1 MPPVVEETRAR
12 EQAEQ
17 FIPEL
22 FRQCRGHEI
31 SITLPDGVQGM
42 KRGRAGGVLPG
53 AEKRGIP
60 GDLLKNDGICW
71 GSDAFVSCGIVA
83 NSVDGIM
90 VENSNLI
97 GRRKRSEA
105 CCR

>member
-1 MPPVVEETRAR
+1 VVEETRAR

-17 FIPEL
+17 FIAEL
-22 FRQCRGHEI
+22 SWQCRGHENSI
-31 SITLPDGVQGM
+31 SLPDGVRGM
-42 KRGRAGGVLPG
+42 KRGRAGGVLPS
-53 AEKRGIP
+53 AEKRGNP
-60 GDLLKNDGICW
+60 GDFLKNDGICW

-83 NSVDGIM
+83 NSVDGMM

-97 GRRKRSEA
+97 GRRKLSEA

>member
-1 MPPVVEETRAR
+1 VVEETRAR

-22 FRQCRGHEI
+22 FRQSHGHEI

-42 KRGRAGGVLPG
+42 KRGQGPAGFCPVRKNAESGVTCSRTTVFAG
-53 AEKRGIP
+53 V
-60 GDLLKNDGICW
+60 
-71 GSDAFVSCGIVA
+71 SDAFVSCGIVA
-83 NSVDGIM
+83 NSVDGMM

-97 GRRKRSEA
+97 GRRKQSEA